1 MKHFLRLTMIFALLA
16 SSFSISANAEEI
28 ANTDTEETVEETQDV
43 KVVRMKQISD
53 DCYINLDLYDTNR
66 AYERLVDRQNH
77 LNGWR
82 KFCIIYGTICAV
94 AGGIDLG
101 AGIADGDGYAITIG
115 ALAVAEGVTAG
126 IIADVLKKKRNKA
139 REEINQ
145 INSVGIPTAEYK
157 VGKVHVAPT
166 VNLLSDNKSHQTAVG
181 FGMKFE
187 F

>member
-1 MKHFLRLTMIFALLA
+1 MNLFFRLTMICAILA
-16 SSFSISANAEEI
+16 ASLSISVKAEEI
-28 ANTDTEETVEETQDV
+28 SKTDTKETVEEPQDV
-43 KVVRMKQISD
+43 EVVRMKQISD
-53 DCYINLDLYDTNR
+53 NCYVNLDLYDTNR

-126 IIADVLKKKRNKA
+126 FIADVLKKKRNKA

-157 VGKVHVAPT
+157 VGKVNIAPT

-181 FGMKFE
+181 FGMRFE